1 MSLVE
6 KCWMVTSKISVIA
19 LLMITGIYFG
29 KFVWPYIKK
38 KKGAVAVSIVYITI
52 MLVLYMIPPQIDN
65 FSAYL
70 IGVIAAFLAM
80 YVEDR
85 RNIYQKIFLAITF
98 FSIRWLTVAMAAR
111 LDDLV
116 TKALVFRNMSAEKV
130 WLQYGLYVGTRVLD
144 IVLCIAFIAVA
155 IGLINKAYIYKK
167 DEMSVKEMVML
178 IIPSLVGVTGYGI
191 LQYYLMIYERD
202 TGKNLIDTYGFYG
215 ALSFLH
221 YLISIVAILVVIV
234 MFQNWKEMQ
243 EEQRGQELVLNQI
256 SDMKKHIEEVEKLY
270 RDIRSMRHD
279 MGNHIQTLE
288 HLVAH
293 NNMDDATEYLE
304 HLKNE
309 WDKVSPEI
317 KTGSPVIDVILME
330 KLREAKER
338 QIRFLSDFH
347 YPQNTKL
354 NAFDLSVIMN
364 NALNN
369 CMENVSG
376 DDPYIS
382 ISSFRKNSIFMI
394 TIKNSFGGQLNFG
407 DRDLPE
413 TTKSGM
419 EHGMGLNNI
428 RRVARMYMGDISL
441 EQGNEEVILS
451 IMMQVE

>member
-29 KFVWPYIKK
+29 KFVCPYIKK

-70 IGVIAAFLAM
+70 IGVIAAFLVM
-80 YVEDR
+80 YAEDR

-243 EEQRGQELVLNQI
+243 EEQRGQELVLNLI

-309 WDKVSPEI
+309 WDEVSPEI

-394 TIKNSFGGQLNFG
+394 TIKNSFWGQLNFG
-407 DRDLPE
+407 DSDLPE
-413 TTKSGM
+413 TTKSGR

>member
-29 KFVWPYIKK
+29 KFVCPYIKK
-38 KKGAVAVSIVYITI
+38 QKGAVAVSIVYITI

-70 IGVIAAFLAM
+70 IGVIAAFLVM

-98 FSIRWLTVAMAAR
+98 FSIRWLTVAMAGR
-111 LDDLV
+111 LDDFV

-293 NNMDDATEYLE
+293 NNMDDAAEYLE

-309 WDKVSPEI
+309 WDEVSPEI

-382 ISSFRKNSIFMI
+382 IYSFRKNSIFMI
-394 TIKNSFGGQLNFG
+394 TIKNSFVGHLNFG
-407 DRDLPE
+407 DSDLPE
-413 TTKSGM
+413 TTKSGR

>member
-29 KFVWPYIKK
+29 KFVCPYIKK

-70 IGVIAAFLAM
+70 IGVIAAFLVM

-116 TKALVFRNMSAEKV
+116 TKALVFRNIGAEKV

-202 TGKNLIDTYGFYG
+202 TGKNLINTYGFYG

-256 SDMKKHIEEVEKLY
+256 SDMKKHIGEVEKLY
-270 RDIRSMRHD
+270 RDIRAMRHD

-309 WDKVSPEI
+309 WDEVSPEI

-330 KLREAKER
+330 KQREAKER
-338 QIRFLSDFH
+338 QVRFLSDFH

-354 NAFDLSVIMN
+354 NAFDLSVLMN

-382 ISSFRKNSIFMI
+382 IYSFRKNSIFMI
-394 TIKNSFGGQLNFG
+394 TIKNSFVGHLNFG
-407 DRDLPE
+407 DSDLPE
-413 TTKSGM
+413 TTKSGR

>member
-29 KFVWPYIKK
+29 KFVCPYIKK

-70 IGVIAAFLAM
+70 IGVMAAFLVM

-293 NNMDDATEYLE
+293 NNMDDATDYLE

-309 WDKVSPEI
+309 WDEVSPEI
-317 KTGSPVIDVILME
+317 KTGRPVIDVILME

-369 CMENVSG
+369 CMENVNG
-376 DDPYIS
+376 DNPYIS

-394 TIKNSFGGQLNFG
+394 TIKNSFGSQLNFG
-407 DRDLPE
+407 DSDLPE
-413 TTKSGM
+413 TTKSGR

>member
-29 KFVWPYIKK
+29 KFVCPYIKK

-70 IGVIAAFLAM
+70 IGVIAAFLVM

-293 NNMDDATEYLE
+293 NNIDDATEYLE

-309 WDKVSPEI
+309 WDEVSPEI

-382 ISSFRKNSIFMI
+382 IYSFRKNSIFMI
-394 TIKNSFGGQLNFG
+394 TIKNSFVGHLNFG
-407 DRDLPE
+407 DSDLPE
-413 TTKSGM
+413 TTKSGR

>member
-1 MSLVE
+1 MSWVE

-29 KFVWPYIKK
+29 KFVCPYIKK

-70 IGVIAAFLAM
+70 IGVIAAFLVM
-80 YVEDR
+80 YAEDR

-116 TKALVFRNMSAEKV
+116 TKALVFRNMGAEKV

-309 WDKVSPEI
+309 WDEVSPEI

-382 ISSFRKNSIFMI
+382 IYSFRKNSIFMI
-394 TIKNSFGGQLNFG
+394 TIKNSFVGHLNFG
-407 DRDLPE
+407 DSDLPE
-413 TTKSGM
+413 TTKFGK

>member
-29 KFVWPYIKK
+29 KFVCPYIKK

-98 FSIRWLTVAMAAR
+98 FSIRWLTVAMAGR

-309 WDKVSPEI
+309 WDEVSPEI

-347 YPQNTKL
+347 YPHNTKL

-394 TIKNSFGGQLNFG
+394 TIKNSFGGHLNFG
-407 DRDLPE
+407 DSDLPE
-413 TTKSGM
+413 TTKSGR
-419 EHGMGLNNI
+419 EHGIGLNNI

-451 IMMQVE
+451 IMMQIE